1 MLFIFLDY
9 LLVIYLRYFYKRELC
24 FSLMHVFFSYLAAAM
39 TLVRASMLALS
50 WSILFSMRTSR

>member
-1 MLFIFLDY
+1 MLCIFLEY

-50 WSILFSMRTSR
+50 